1 MADAGTWDE
10 AMLMGIGEEGKGAE
24 AVTKDPMLWGV
35 PGYMTKEEADA
46 FVSLFMQSGCI
57 VIFILSY
64 RVFLTY
70 RFFIAFSV
78 QIQGRDRQA
87 RRGDQKDGLF
97 LWRSRG

>member
-46 FVSLFMQSGCI
+46 FVSLFMQSGWI
-57 VIFILSY
+57 FFILSY
-64 RVFLTY
+64 HVFLTY
-70 RFFIAFSV
+70 RFLIAFSV

-87 RRGDQKDGLF
+87 RRGD
-97 LWRSRG
+97 